1 MSKYGD
7 SSSSELTSLTVS
19 ILRECVVSVA
29 SFTEGTMF
37 FGCTGLFIPT
47 ESGTDATSVL
57 TSASLVRSFDD
68 ENKIIDN
75 LKIKVRL
82 PDDLVVIGW
91 LHHYDL
97 KYDLAVVNIER
108 LHVFCASKISSRHQ
122 VQFDESTKVVAVQRC
137 FDSGLLTT
145 TCGIEIGRLNDEFCE
160 LDMALIGGPLFGFG
174 GSFAGIICRGGA
186 RAVFVPRDKIIE
198 CLEHFGFRT
207 DNNQGGCGTK
217 TPITIAIH
225 KFPRRSDYPIPKK
238 LIVTG
243 ELSVTCVY
251 NSFEDKFEGD
261 IWSTLSKELSS
272 TLSECV
278 VALASFNEGSR
289 HFACTGVFID
299 CYPGRIL
306 TSASLVRSTDDKSKI
321 YDNLRDFCFKNCKL
335 MATKGEL
342 VDKPSKLDCKELGTS
357 TCKITKVGIGGPL
370 IDICGNFVGM
380 NFIDDK
386 ETLYLPR
393 EKNSGTI
400 EAL

>member
-1 MSKYGD
+1 VSKYGD

-75 LKIKVRL
+75 LTIKVRL

-108 LHVFCASKISSRHQ
+108 LHGFCAPKISSRHQ

-321 YDNLRDFCFKNCKL
+321 YDNLRDF
-335 MATKGEL
+335 A
-342 VDKPSKLDCKELGTS
+342 SKIAS
-357 TCKITKVGIGGPL
+357 
-370 IDICGNFVGM
+370 
-380 NFIDDK
+380 
-386 ETLYLPR
+386 
-393 EKNSGTI
+393 
-400 EAL
+400 